1 LPDWGDIV
9 MQRKIGKLTLWAAS
23 ILVAGFA
30 VSNVEARSNR
40 QTKAAT
46 PPPAAPRIDLS
57 TPAGVLAAN
66 RKMGCDL
73 RDGVAVTYYW
83 AGDAYSRRQGEA
95 DKLLFRAEG
104 MNIRQ
109 CVSVTD
115 PVRGAGYKMVSRE
128 LLIYRDTQTGEVL
141 KKWTNPWTNETVDV
155 LHVANDPVNSASYVT
170 GRDGRPARWT
180 GSILGDT
187 WMSSTTVPLF
197 YSNPL
202 GGAYQPEVGGTY
214 HATEMFN
221 FSGSVANLLDPAI
234 TTAAARITWVRISD
248 WLPWMKM
255 GGRDGVIYFNTTGL
269 KLDKFDDMPAP
280 MRAEIAAH
288 YPTYVAPPPLDDTR
302 PNETSW
308 TYFRD
313 VREGKK
319 TAPDRK

>member
-1 LPDWGDIV
+1 MPKPIAFIALAVASAGLLTATFADARVQRPSRVAPAVAVPPALPPID
-9 MQRKIGKLTLWAAS
+9 L
-23 ILVAGFA
+23 
-30 VSNVEARSNR
+30 
-40 QTKAAT
+40 AT
-46 PPPAAPRIDLS
+46 PE
-57 TPAGVLAAN
+57 GVVAAN

-95 DKLLFRAEG
+95 DKLLWRAEG

-128 LLIYRDTQTGEVL
+128 LLIYRDPRTGEVL

-155 LHVANDPVNSASYVT
+155 LHVANDPVNSASYVR
-170 GRDGRPARWT
+170 GRDGQPARWSGT
-180 GSILGDT
+180 IIGNT
-187 WMSSTTVPLF
+187 WTTSTTVPLF

-202 GGAYQPEVGGTY
+202 AGPYQAEIGGTY

-221 FSGSVANLLDPAI
+221 FSGDVPSLVDPTI
-234 TTAAARITWVRISD
+234 TTAPARIAWVRISD

-255 GGRDGVIYFNTTGL
+255 GGREGVIYFNTNGR
-269 KLDKFDDMPAP
+269 KLDNFDQMPASLKTELL
-280 MRAEIAAH
+280 AN
-288 YPTYVAPPPLDDTR
+288 YPAYVAPPPLDDTR

-308 TYFRD
+308 GHFKD

-319 TAPDRK
+319 VAPTRN